1 MPDASKRGLTIFPLI
16 TRSSSLLT
24 SSIYELPL
32 PCFQVIKITD
42 SQSPYVEEYL
52 HQIPPF
58 ERVLQSVA
66 YTIPR
71 LSMLFTDVTHIKAL
85 VPKCLP
91 QMPYRVSVKE
101 AIQRIPSSHLGM
113 STPVCSIHLF
123 RTFFCHGRTLPP
135 SGSRHIGRFSTGRH
149 IHRLPNKPFVCDQ

>member
-42 SQSPYVEEYL
+42 SQSPYVEEHL

-71 LSMLFTDVTHIKAL
+71 LSMLFTDVTHIRAL

-113 STPVCSIHLF
+113 STPVRLIHLK
-123 RTFFCHGRTLPP
+123 TFFLLSSLASP